1 MSTSKSEPASKV
13 EAIMARIRATLPA
26 GAAGSSKYGGSRT
39 RPGEERLFPEDLY
52 RSLHQARTIGGGISV
67 DYRLGWRT
75 PILGQIWMRIRQR
88 IHQEIRI
95 YIDALTT
102 QQSNLNGYLIRVAT
116 HMVETLD
123 ELGLRTMK
131 REQREQAE
139 LLAALQD
146 EVRALRREVEQLR
159 AERTTVPIDE
169 RSSNGVA
176 HGG

>member
-1 MSTSKSEPASKV
+1 
-13 EAIMARIRATLPA
+13 
-26 GAAGSSKYGGSRT
+26 
-39 RPGEERLFPEDLY
+39 
-52 RSLHQARTIGGGISV
+52 
-67 DYRLGWRT
+67 
-75 PILGQIWMRIRQR
+75 MRVRQR